1 MRYLGI
7 DVGRARI
14 GLALADEVLRAA
26 RPHSTVHRRGDAA
39 DLAAIAEVARE
50 YEVTRAVVG
59 LPLNMDG
66 TEGDS
71 ARFARGFA
79 GKLGVALGVPVELH
93 DERLSTFE
101 AEGRL
106 RERGIPAREQRA
118 LIDAEAA
125 AVILQGWL
133 DGRTGLDG
141 PDGPDGRDA

>member
-7 DVGRARI
+7 DLGRARI
-14 GLALADEVLRAA
+14 GLALADEVLRTA
-26 RPHSTVHRRGDAA
+26 RPHATVVRRSDAA

-50 YEVTRAVVG
+50 FEVSRAVVG

-66 TEGDS
+66 SEGAA

-79 GKLGVALGVPVELH
+79 DKLGAALGVPVELH

-101 AEGRL
+101 AEARL
-106 RERGIPAREQRA
+106 RARGVRARDQRA
-118 LIDAEAA
+118 EVDAEAA

-133 DGRTGLDG
+133 DERPAPAGEA
-141 PDGPDGRDA
+141 P